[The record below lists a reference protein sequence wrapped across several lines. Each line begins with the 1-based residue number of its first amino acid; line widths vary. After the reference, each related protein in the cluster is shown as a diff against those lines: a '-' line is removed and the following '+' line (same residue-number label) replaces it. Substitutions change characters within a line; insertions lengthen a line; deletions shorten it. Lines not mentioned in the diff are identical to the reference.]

1 MPLTTRNLLN
11 PGTAALLAASTL
23 PYQPRLSWR
32 DMMASQSEPD
42 QPATAPL
49 LRSPSTST
57 LGPLSDT
64 SSIRDVSSDRKRRR
78 NARVLRV
85 LSFVSAVF
93 SAFCV
98 GTITVFSL
106 YAPRF
111 QQALHFSQFE
121 INGIASAMSISLYI
135 LVPLVGYLCD
145 RVGPGPLSLV
155 AAVLLA
161 GGYGLAASL
170 YHKGETSLRT
180 IEAYDSHTLVPYMV
194 LAFVFI
200 GAGTSFLY
208 LSAVSTCAKNFGKGK
223 YRGLMLAAPL
233 TSIGLGGILVSQ
245 FGSHFLCERNPD
257 GSRGEVNVYHF
268 FIFLAVLLSIAGVFG
283 GFFLRVIDE
292 DELIDDAVDEL
303 ERSGFLDDT
312 DIYRRPSRTGSD
324 VFGRSSRNYGTA
336 SAPVED
342 MENAGILDP
351 YVQGED
357 EEDPL
362 LKKQWLLNAET
373 RKFLT
378 DPTMWL
384 LAVGFWLIIG
394 PGESFM
400 NNLGTVIGT
409 LYSPGLPGTETTA
422 ATHVSI
428 LAATSTAAR
437 LLTGSLSDLISPS
450 PQTQHPQTGLQ
461 SSGTLPQRRFS
472 ISRIVLLSASG
483 FLMSLGTLVLASGY
497 VQGHGERFW
506 IVSGLVGF
514 GYGALF
520 SLTPIIVTI
529 IWGVE
534 NFGTNFGIIAVSPA
548 VGATMWGLI
557 YASEYQHGAKSS
569 PLLADGTEDVFCHGK
584 HCYTATSWAMTISI
598 WIGCALFILAWK
610 GKNGWSKRGIV
621 I

>member
-1 MPLTTRNLLN
+1 
-11 PGTAALLAASTL
+11 
-23 PYQPRLSWR
+23 
-32 DMMASQSEPD
+32 MASQPESD

-49 LRSPSTST
+49 LRSSSTST

-64 SSIRDVSSDRKRRR
+64 SSIRDAASDRKRRR

-85 LSFVSAVF
+85 LSFVAAVF

-111 QQALHFSQFE
+111 QQTLHFTQFE

-155 AAVLLA
+155 AAALLA
-161 GGYGLAASL
+161 CGYGLAATL

-208 LSAVSTCAKNFGKGK
+208 LSGVSTCAKNFGKGK

-245 FGSHFLCERNPD
+245 FGSHFLSERKPD
-257 GSRGEVNVYHF
+257 GSRGEVNVFHF
-268 FIFLAVLLSIAGVFG
+268 FIFLAVLLFIAGVFG
-283 GFFLRVIDE
+283 GFFLRIIDE
-292 DELIDDAVDEL
+292 DELIDDAVEEL
-303 ERSGFLDDT
+303 ERSGFLDGSE
-312 DIYRRPSRTGSD
+312 IYRRPSRSGSE
-324 VFGRSSRNYGTA
+324 VFRRSRSYGTA
-336 SAPVED
+336 SASVED
-342 MENAGILDP
+342 MESAGILDP
-351 YVQGED
+351 RIHDEDED

-373 RKFLT
+373 RNFLM
-378 DPTMWL
+378 DPTMWM

-409 LYSPGLPGTETTA
+409 LYSPGLPGTETSA

-428 LAATSTAAR
+428 LAATSTVAR

-450 PQTQHPQTGLQ
+450 PQTRHPQTGME
-461 SSGTLPQRRFS
+461 SSGMLPPRRFS
-472 ISRIVLLSASG
+472 ISRIILLSASG

-548 VGATMWGLI
+548 IGATMWGLI
-557 YASEYQHGAKSS
+557 YSAEYQQGAKNS
-569 PLLADGTEDVFCHGK
+569 PLLADGAEDVFCHGRQ
-584 HCYTATSWAMTISI
+584 CYTATSWAMTISI
-598 WIGCALFILAWK
+598 WIGCVLFLVAWK
-610 GKNGWSKRGIV
+610 GRNGWSKRGIV